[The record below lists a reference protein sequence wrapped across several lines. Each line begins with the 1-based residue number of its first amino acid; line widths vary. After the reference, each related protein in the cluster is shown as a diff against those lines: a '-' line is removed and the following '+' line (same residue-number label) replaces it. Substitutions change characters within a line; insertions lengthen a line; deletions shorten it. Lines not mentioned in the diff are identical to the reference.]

1 VTCLE
6 GLSRKNKLSKL
17 QPETSHH
24 VRLETVI
31 RPPGSISMT
40 TFGLRFGKTS
50 LRRSHQSVLSDVYSM
65 SPFGRCKQAPAWE
78 PERPNFNPTL
88 GISSSAKSGKLL
100 VEGLHM
106 WDGGH
111 DSYFL
116 NLSVQDLWKPHHTN
130 LKIDQRQVDAY
141 AASFHVYHRDVGC
154 TLPQEHQVSAARV
167 SRILSNARS
176 Q

>member
-17 QPETSHH
+17 QPETSHR
-24 VRLETVI
+24 VRLEMVI
-31 RPPGSISMT
+31 RSPGSISMT

-65 SPFGRCKQAPAWE
+65 SPFGRCKQGSGLRGGNPSGRTSTRLLAF
-78 PERPNFNPTL
+78 RVRRSRGNFWWR
-88 GISSSAKSGKLL
+88 AY
-100 VEGLHM
+100 VVHM
-106 WDGGH
+106 WDRGH

-116 NLSVQDLWKPHHTN
+116 NLSVQDLWKQHHTN

-141 AASFHVYHRDVGC
+141 AASLHVYHRDVGC
-154 TLPQEHQVSAARV
+154 T
-167 SRILSNARS
+167 SRASSFSSTSFTNSIEC
-176 Q
+176 